1 MLPRTAIF
9 DRLDWCQA
17 GGASLR
23 KSGGNTRGNTPIA
36 ALAAIVVLASPAWAQ
51 SSAPSAAPTQ
61 ASPQAPQTPTPA
73 RAPMTAPVMCD
84 QYLPPGVGIPSPA
97 QATLFSFR
105 LGLDGDFHDLAV
117 YRSSGNRDL
126 DKAALA
132 CASTVYQT
140 KPVTHAGNPIEINW
154 IGAISWDRHWHT
166 YVEPNPSGAPNNCT
180 SVGYPSSA
188 IRDGIQG
195 DALVSYVIA
204 TDGSVKNLA
213 IARSAGD
220 RSLDQAS
227 LQCIF
232 KHHYFPVTHDGSP
245 IEIDKQSEVR
255 WYLHS

>member
-1 MLPRTAIF
+1 M
-9 DRLDWCQA
+9 
-17 GGASLR
+17 R

-154 IGAISWDRHWHT
+154 IGAISWDKRLHT
-166 YVEPNPSGAPNNCT
+166 YIEPNPSDEPNICNYRNWP
-180 SVGYPSSA
+180 VQA
-188 IRDGIQG
+188 IRRRIQG
-195 DALVSYVIA
+195 DAMVSYVIT
-204 TDGSVKNLA
+204 TDGGVKNIT
-213 IARSAGD
+213 IAQSTGD
-220 RSLDQAS
+220 DSLDKAS
-227 LQCIF
+227 MDCVSAF
-232 KHHYFPVTHDGSP
+232 RFFPITHNGTP
-245 IEIDKQSEVR
+245 IEIDRESQIR
-255 WYLHS
+255 WRLH